1 MYEITDVVHAEAVVI
16 AQLGGFV
23 NQVKLEQVVGGF
35 YTDTMLMSRRGENST
50 VTHCGTAMKLKGK
63 PESGVV
69 LAVGSGVRLSP
80 KERDRVGRQGGCL
93 VKPAVTFIGCAC
105 GREVNLS
112 PISKTY
118 AG

>member
-1 MYEITDVVHAEAVVI
+1 M
-16 AQLGGFV
+16 
-23 NQVKLEQVVGGF
+23 NQVKLEQFVGGF
-35 YTDTMLMSRRGENST
+35 HADAMLISRRGENST

-69 LAVGSGVRLSP
+69 LAVGSGARLPP
-80 KERDRVGRQGGCL
+80 KERGRVGRQGGCL
-93 VKPAVTFIGCAC
+93 VKPAVTLRGYAC

-112 PISKTY
+112 PISKTC